1 MPGGDRH
8 EPGSRDNEEVP
19 SHPSC
24 CKPPPGSP
32 EPHGR
37 LPGNYDLRSRS
48 PRGAEINN
56 RGALLPAGM
65 IKLLIRSSNYSA
77 LQIPPAL
84 THP

>member
-8 EPGSRDNEEVP
+8 ELVSRDNGEVP
-19 SHPSC
+19 PHTSC
-24 CKPPPGSP
+24 CKPSLGSP
-32 EPHGR
+32 EPHGC
-37 LPGNYDLRSRS
+37 LPGNYGLRSGS

-77 LQIPPAL
+77 LLIPPAL